1 MTVNSLRLPF
11 GQFAL
16 LASTELQQQGQKSV
30 VNRTI
35 YIRKLKLGVLLVKCL
50 FAHAQCSDVFLLVN
64 F

>member
-35 YIRKLKLGVLLVKCL
+35 YIRKLKLGVLLVNVRLRMLNVAMCFSL
-50 FAHAQCSDVFLLVN
+50 
-64 F
+64 